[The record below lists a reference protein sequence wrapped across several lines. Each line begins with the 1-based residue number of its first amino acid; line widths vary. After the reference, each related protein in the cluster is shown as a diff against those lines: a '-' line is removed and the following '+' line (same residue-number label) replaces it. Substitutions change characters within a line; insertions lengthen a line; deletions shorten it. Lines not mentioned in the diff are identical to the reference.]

1 MAVMSSSE
9 KTKVED
15 LVMSFFKDPVTSPTM
30 NLVILITAKDDI
42 WGSCIKEHPDAEKK
56 PLVPEEELAKWS

>member
-1 MAVMSSSE
+1 MMSSSE

-30 NLVILITAKDDI
+30 NLVMHITAKDDI
-42 WGSCIKEHPDAEKK
+42 WGSYIKEHPDAEKK
-56 PLVPEEELAKWS
+56 PLVPEEEFAKWS